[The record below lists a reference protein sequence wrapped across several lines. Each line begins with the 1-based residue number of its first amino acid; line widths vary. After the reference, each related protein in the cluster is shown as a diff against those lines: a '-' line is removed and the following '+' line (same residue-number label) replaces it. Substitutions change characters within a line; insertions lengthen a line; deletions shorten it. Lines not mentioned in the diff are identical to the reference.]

1 MVLFHL
7 IIVSVLFFERIH
19 NLKHLYHGLELLY
32 LLYDKVYAFSLNTHH
47 TSCAKLWFS
56 GVSREEIMRNG
67 WTHRLFSAQI
77 KMDNEKNS
85 PHNGWFRY
93 SQYWCISKC
102 YILKGINNNI
112 FKTTTKSR
120 ICWCFDELQYFTT
133 PEIHSHSALKTLCLW
148 KTLLKKLKLCLDK
161 CTNTNS

>member
-1 MVLFHL
+1 MAKASYFQIKFFEQLVQSYFQMVLFHL

-77 KMDNEKNS
+77 KMDNEKNL
-85 PHNGWFRY
+85 HTMDGLD
-93 SQYWCISKC
+93 
-102 YILKGINNNI
+102 ILSIGA
-112 FKTTTKSR
+112 
-120 ICWCFDELQYFTT
+120 
-133 PEIHSHSALKTLCLW
+133 SANATY
-148 KTLLKKLKLCLDK
+148 
-161 CTNTNS
+161 